1 MLAYLLGTESTNSLE
16 HRCPMPRLALTDRFV
31 ASAKTVDA
39 PQTDYFDS
47 KTPGLALRVSAS
59 TRAWSFVFTS
69 PKDGKRARM
78 ALGTYPAL
86 GLAEARTRATEA
98 RGLVHGGTD
107 PREAMTPQGAA
118 EITMA
123 ALAELYLANPEKAAL
138 RSVKEIERRLRRNAL
153 PIIGAIK
160 AAKLTR
166 RDMRNV
172 LDPITQRGAQR
183 QAGLTFKDIRALLR
197 WATREEYLQ
206 SNPIAGMDKPA
217 GSAPRQRSLSDAEI
231 QTLWLGLPTM
241 LPRSPSCQRI
251 IKLILATGQ
260 RSGEVAGMTRGEL
273 DLTRKLWSLPGA
285 RTKNAHAHTVPLSE
299 LATRIVREALAD
311 IDDNEKFLFPGE
323 IDGNSLTSQTLA
335 RSIGRAHET
344 DDDRPHGRFGI
355 APWSAHDLRRTTLT
369 NLARL
374 GVAPHVIAHVAN
386 HRSLTKSGVTFAHY
400 VMHSFEG
407 EKRTALDLWGAR
419 LEAII
424 GQGASADI
432 LPLRAPR

>member
-1 MLAYLLGTESTNSLE
+1 
-16 HRCPMPRLALTDRFV
+16 MPRLALTDRFV
-31 ASAKTVDA
+31 AGAKTVDA

-47 KTPGLALRVSAS
+47 KTPGLTLRVSAS

-69 PKDGKRARM
+69 PKDGRRARM

-98 RGLVHGGTD
+98 RGLIHSGTD
-107 PREAMTPQGAA
+107 PREALTPQGTA
-118 EITMA
+118 EITVA

-197 WATREEYLQ
+197 WATKEEYLQ
-206 SNPIAGMDKPA
+206 TNPLAGMDEPS
-217 GSAPRQRSLSDAEI
+217 GSTPRERTLSDDEI
-231 QTLWLGLPTM
+231 RTLWLGLPIM

-260 RSGEVAGMTRGEL
+260 RSGEVAGIRRSEL

-285 RTKNAHAHTVPLSE
+285 RTKNAHEHSVPLSD
-299 LATRIVREALAD
+299 LAIKIVREQLASS
-311 IDDNEKFLFPGE
+311 INDDEKFLFPGE
-323 IDGNSLTSQTLA
+323 INGGSLTSQTLA
-335 RSIGRAHET
+335 RTIGRAHET

-355 APWSAHDLRRTTLT
+355 APFSAHDLRRTALT

-374 GVAPHVIAHVAN
+374 GTPPHVIAHVAN

-400 VMHSFEG
+400 VMHFYEG
-407 EKRTALDLWGAR
+407 EKRSALDSWGER
-419 LEAII
+419 LEAIV

-432 LPLRAPR
+432 LPLRVPR

>member
-1 MLAYLLGTESTNSLE
+1 
-16 HRCPMPRLALTDRFV
+16 MPRLALTDRFV
-31 ASAKTVDA
+31 AGAKTVDV

-59 TRAWSFVFTS
+59 RRAWSFFFTS
-69 PKDGKRARM
+69 PRDGKRARM

-98 RGLVHGGTD
+98 RGLVHSGTD

-118 EITMA
+118 EITVA
-123 ALAELYLANPEKAAL
+123 ALAELYLASPEKAAL

-172 LDPITQRGAQR
+172 LDPVTQRGAAI
-183 QAGLTFKDIRALLR
+183 QAELTFKDVRALLR
-197 WATREEYLQ
+197 WAVKEEYLD
-206 SNPIAGMDKPA
+206 SNPIAGMDKPS
-217 GSAPRQRSLSDAEI
+217 GSTPRERVLSDDEI
-231 QTLWLGLPTM
+231 RTLWLGLPAM

-260 RSGEVAGMTRGEL
+260 RSGEVAGIKRSEL
-273 DLTRKLWSLPGA
+273 DLTRKLWSLAGE
-285 RTKNAHAHTVPLSE
+285 RVKNGHPHTVPLSD
-299 LATRIVREALAD
+299 LAIKIVREALAD
-311 IDDNEKFLFPGE
+311 IDDDDRFLFPGE

-355 APWSAHDLRRTTLT
+355 EPWSAHDLRRTAL
-369 NLARL
+369 NGLARL
-374 GVAPHVIAHVAN
+374 GVSPHVIAHVAN

-400 VMHSFEG
+400 VMHSYEG
-407 EKRTALDLWGAR
+407 EKRSALDLWAEQ

-424 GQGASADI
+424 GRGASAGI
-432 LPLRAPR
+432 LPLRASR